1 MRTDVSKTI
10 DEMVF
15 ENRNKEYG
23 SYRLRRHYYRRVLIS
38 FLIAV
43 SFVLIIALGYYW
55 YVNTAGNASAMLNP
69 TTNPYL
75 KSVDGSLLSKEELD
89 AYLRKAASPEEELFE
104 EAMINQPDPMHNFT
118 VTENAAQDS
127 FTPPEEV
134 KTNTDMISGTGSLE
148 DSVIF
153 GGYLLGDGTGA
164 SSGGYLDKLPEFPGG
179 IAAVTR
185 YLELNVFYPP
195 QAVKLKI
202 NGIVLISF
210 EVNRMGLV
218 DNIKIERS
226 INPIVDAEAVKAIKA
241 MPRWKP
247 GMRHGRPIP
256 VKFVVPVNFMPM
268 S

>member
-1 MRTDVSKTI
+1 MRSDVSKTI

-23 SYRLRRHYYRRVLIS
+23 SYRLRRHYYRRILIS

-43 SFVLIIALGYYW
+43 SFVLTIALSYFW
-55 YVNTAGNASAMLNP
+55 YVNAAGNASALLNP

-89 AYLRKAASPEEELFE
+89 AYMQQASAPEEKLFKE
-104 EAMINQPDPMHNFT
+104 VEINQPDPMHNFT
-118 VTENAAQDS
+118 VTENAVQDS
-127 FTPPEEV
+127 FKPPEET
-134 KTNTDMISGTGSLE
+134 KINTDMVSGTESLE
-148 DSVIF
+148 DSVVF
-153 GGYLLGDGTGA
+153 GGYLLGDGTGTG
-164 SSGGYLDKLPEFPGG
+164 SGGYLDKLPEFPGG

-195 QAVKLKI
+195 QAIKQKI
-202 NGIVLISF
+202 HGIVLISF

-226 INPIVDAEAVKAIKA
+226 INPLVDAEAVKAIKA

>member
-1 MRTDVSKTI
+1 MRPEVSKTI

-23 SYRLRRHYYRRVLIS
+23 SYRLRRHYHRRVLVS

-43 SFVLIIALGYYW
+43 SFILIISLGYFW
-55 YVNTAGNASAMLNP
+55 YVNTAGNASALLNP

-89 AYLRKAASPEEELFE
+89 AYMRQASAPEEKLFE
-104 EAMINQPDPMHNFT
+104 ETSNNQPDPMHNFT

-127 FTPPEEV
+127 FIPPEEV
-134 KTNTDMISGTGSLE
+134 KSNTDVISGTESLE
-148 DSVIF
+148 DSVVF
-153 GGYLLGDGTGA
+153 GGYLFGDGTNAG
-164 SSGGYLDKLPEFPGG
+164 SGGYLDKLPEFPGG

-195 QAVKLKI
+195 QAVRQKI
-202 NGIVLISF
+202 HGIVLISF

-226 INPIVDAEAVKAIKA
+226 INPLVDAEAVKAIKA

-247 GMRHGRPIP
+247 GLRHGRPIP